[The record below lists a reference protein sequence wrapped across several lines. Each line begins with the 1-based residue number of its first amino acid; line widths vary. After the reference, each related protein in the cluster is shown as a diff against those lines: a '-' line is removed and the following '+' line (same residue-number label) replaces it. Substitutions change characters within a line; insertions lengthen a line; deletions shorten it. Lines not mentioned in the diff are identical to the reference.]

1 MPKGIKSSPEF
12 RAQACRQVLEFSRP
26 TREVADDLGINIDT
40 LRTWLKR
47 ARDEEVKM
55 ADAEE
60 SDNDAEIRR
69 LRAELKQ
76 RDDDLYWKDQ
86 EIKFLKKRRA
96 SSQRNSAPSV
106 VRNDRSGEAHQAVA
120 HSSDVRLGWSV

>member
-1 MPKGIKSSPEF
+1 MCGWTYTPSLTPVTHPKADPPRK
-12 RAQACRQVLEFSRP
+12 P
-26 TREVADDLGINIDT
+26 TTPRDSYEVADDLGIHIDT

-47 ARDEEVKM
+47 ARDEGVKM

-60 SDNDAEIRR
+60 SDDDAEIRR

-86 EIKFLKKRRA
+86 EIEFLKKA
-96 SSQRNSAPSV
+96 AGFFAAEQRPKRGSK
-106 VRNDRSGEAHQAVA
+106 
-120 HSSDVRLGWSV
+120 